1 MKREFNAKEFIR
13 EVYLASEPSVDI
25 DAVERINCTEHR
37 LSSAKWEELLNE
49 FCGDNNDLQFQ
60 CTMWCMNQGPCIYTV

>member
-1 MKREFNAKEFIR
+1 MKREFNAKEFVR
-13 EVYLASEPSVDI
+13 EVFLASEPSVD
-25 DAVERINCTEHR
+25 VEKAEKVNCTEHK

-60 CTMWCMNQGPCIYTV
+60 CSMWCLIQGPSIYTE